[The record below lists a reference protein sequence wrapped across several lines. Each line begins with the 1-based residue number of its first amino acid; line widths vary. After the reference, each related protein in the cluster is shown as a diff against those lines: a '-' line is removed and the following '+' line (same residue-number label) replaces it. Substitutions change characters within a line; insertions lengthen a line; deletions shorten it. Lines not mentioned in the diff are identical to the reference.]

1 MTAVLKY
8 IIPYKMIRLL
18 NWLASLTYHKCEKCL
33 KRKPDVIDCANGLR
47 CRDCLFDDVRADRR
61 YCTC

>member
-1 MTAVLKY
+1 MK
-8 IIPYKMIRLL
+8 RLL
-18 NWLASLTYHKCEKCL
+18 DWLVTLTYHKCGKCL
-33 KRKPDVIDCANGLR
+33 KRKPDVIDCARGLR